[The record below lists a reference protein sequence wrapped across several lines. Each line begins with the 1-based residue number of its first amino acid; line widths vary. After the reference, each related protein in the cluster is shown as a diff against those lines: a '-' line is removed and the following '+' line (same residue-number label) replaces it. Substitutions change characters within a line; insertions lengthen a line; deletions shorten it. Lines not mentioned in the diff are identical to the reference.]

1 MFFIVGCGRSGT
13 TAISKLLQLNK
24 NLDIAIEPLPY
35 FAEENSFLSKG
46 IICNKKIAV
55 ENFFK
60 GNGTRKNR
68 IKDPRY
74 GEKHITLG
82 PFIEEIY
89 HQSGAK
95 FIYVY
100 RDGRESIQS
109 FINWDEVLFGS
120 VYRESLETKELSVT
134 AAKAAMSLTMDHDHN
149 DRSRPRSLNKFS
161 DLNNWLKL
169 SRFEMICHMW
179 SEVNKE
185 HFFSL
190 NKLPTK
196 NVFFVNINNLD
207 IKLAKE
213 LFLFLEQPCPTI
225 SEINNIIESKI
236 NSLQDRGSSFS
247 EEQNKE
253 WPNWSQ
259 KQRTIFEKIA
269 GPTMKMLGYWNKNL
283 ERWKPVSYGSFW
295 KKKTQLENWYEWM
308 FNHRILIHEEFFKF
322 FDKLILKGEKLCSIM
337 DIGCGIGHGYT
348 ERYKTIEYIGVHL
361 SANAINLAKSKSKI
375 NNQHQFINCD
385 FLKDEISK
393 KADIVM
399 SSGTIDNI
407 YDISLYLKRI
417 VSLAN
422 KYIYITCYRGWFP
435 EANEHVYNYVKKDG
449 TFNNIISPSAI
460 FQQLKE
466 LGCTD
471 ISVKPLW
478 TDYREIPFET
488 EIFAKVP
495 CN

>member
-74 GEKHITLG
+74 GEKHITSG

-100 RDGRESIQS
+100 RDGRESVQS

-120 VYRESLETKELSVT
+120 IYRESLETKELTVT
-134 AAKAAMSLTMDHDHN
+134 ATKAAMSLTMDYDHN
-149 DRSRPRSLNKFS
+149 DRSRPRSLNKVS

-196 NVFFVNINNLD
+196 NVFFVNINTLD

-236 NSLQDRGSSFS
+236 NSIQDGGSSLS

-308 FNHRILIHEEFFKF
+308 FNHRTLIHEEFFKF

-337 DIGCGIGHGYT
+337 DIGCGIGYGYT
-348 ERYKTIEYIGVHL
+348 ERYKTIEYIGVDL
-361 SANAINLAKSKSKI
+361 SANAINLAKSKSEI

-399 SSGTIDNI
+399 SSGTIDNT
-407 YDISLYLKRI
+407 YDIPLHLKRM

-422 KYIYITCYRGWFP
+422 KYIYITSCGGWFP

-449 TFNNIISPSAI
+449 YFNNIISPSAI

-488 EIFAKVP
+488 EIFAKVA